1 VLWAVVLASLAVA
14 NFKDFFC
21 LLDMNSKDEMIQR
34 NMEYMDA
41 FNIVVFV
48 APVDHQVPSKNA

>member
-1 VLWAVVLASLAVA
+1 
-14 NFKDFFC
+14 
-21 LLDMNSKDEMIQR
+21 MNSKDEMIQR